1 MLKRN
6 KKSAALVRF
15 RFISLVASVALTITL
30 IGIALKKNQKQAS
43 NSQETVTKT
52 AIKPTDT
59 SKDRLSPSVISKGNS
74 IETSAEKTEATF
86 PTNLS
91 NSLPENFQLVYQPNK
106 SPKLQKSQQL
116 QNIVDE
122 AVALAASE
130 KLPIKPLSITLINV
144 KTGNYAG
151 YQQDKMRYPA
161 SVVKLFWMV
170 NFYAQV
176 EKGILSEADF
186 NDNLKDSIQK
196 SDNEAASIILDK
208 ISNTQSGQNLVGR
221 SYQNW
226 LQKRLQ
232 VNQFFQQ
239 AGYENINVSQKTFP
253 IPYLNLY
260 EPKGADLKMRGNP
273 QKPIRNKITT
283 QQASRLLYEIYNQKS
298 ISEDS
303 SQKMIDLLT
312 INPHTRAIKKDEKN
326 PNEFNPVRGFLSEP
340 LASEIYFGGKAGWT
354 SKSRQDAAYITTS
367 DGKTAYI
374 LVVFAEDRAYAY
386 EWKIFPK
393 ISSLIL
399 NRMKNLKLNR

>member
-1 MLKRN
+1 
-6 KKSAALVRF
+6 
-15 RFISLVASVALTITL
+15 ISLVASVALTITL

-59 SKDRLSPSVISKGNS
+59 SKDRLSPSVISKVNS
-74 IETSAEKTEATF
+74 IETSVEKTEATF

-208 ISNTQSGQNLVGR
+208 ISNTQSGKNLVGR

>member
-1 MLKRN
+1 MLKRK

-59 SKDRLSPSVISKGNS
+59 SKDRLSPSVISKVNS
-74 IETSAEKTEATF
+74 IETSVEKTEATF

-208 ISNTQSGQNLVGR
+208 ISNTQSGKNLVGR

>member
-1 MLKRN
+1 MLKRK

-15 RFISLVASVALTITL
+15 RFISLVASVALIITL

-74 IETSAEKTEATF
+74 IETSVEKTEATF

>member
-1 MLKRN
+1 MLKRK

-15 RFISLVASVALTITL
+15 RFISLVASVALIITL

-74 IETSAEKTEATF
+74 IETSVEKTEATF

-196 SDNEAASIILDK
+196 SDNEAASIILDT

>member
-1 MLKRN
+1 MLKRK

-15 RFISLVASVALTITL
+15 RFISLVASVALIITL

-74 IETSAEKTEATF
+74 IETSVEKTEATF

-208 ISNTQSGQNLVGR
+208 ISNTQSGKNLVGR